1 MDAKID
7 ISSKTIEKCLDVAKE
22 FLQKLIGPGLEEAG
36 LLIRENVAMWR
47 FNNQVSILQ
56 KANEICERKGI
67 TPSPISLKLLCP
79 LMETASLE
87 DAPELQAKWAVLLSN
102 MVDSDKNIQN
112 HVFPYILGQLSL
124 SEFALLDASVRE
136 KRDRVSRLGEELTS
150 YKESFQRTESEIAQ
164 RIAEID
170 RLILIEK
177 ELPRNFTTMKKIS
190 QLSAEKRNANSELFA
205 LKTRG
210 RQLEYK
216 IDEPQAIPDGVLR
229 DFEISNLTRLG
240 LAKFIREPFAEP
252 VQIEIPIDPDD
263 HHVSTEAEIIVDY
276 TDSHVITELAE
287 MLIIACSEDLDA

>member
-47 FNNQVSILQ
+47 FNNQVNILQ

-87 DAPELQAKWAVLLSN
+87 DAPELQAKWAALLSN
-102 MVDSDKNIQN
+102 MVDSEKNIQN

-136 KRDRVSRLGEELTS
+136 KRDRVNRLGEELTS
-150 YKESFQRTESEIAQ
+150 YKESFQRTESKITQ

-170 RLILIEK
+170 GLILNEK
-177 ELPRNFTTMKKIS
+177 ELPRNFTTMKKLS
-190 QLSAEKRNANSELFA
+190 QLNAEKREANSELFA
-205 LKTRG
+205 LKIRG

-216 IDEPQAIPDGVLR
+216 IAEPQAIPDGVLR

-240 LAKFIREPFAEP
+240 LAKFLREPFAEP

-287 MLIIACSEDLDA
+287 MLIIACSEDWDA

>member
-47 FNNQVSILQ
+47 FNNQVNILQ
-56 KANEICERKGI
+56 KANEICVRKGI

-87 DAPELQAKWAVLLSN
+87 DAPELQAKWAALLSN
-102 MVDSDKNIQN
+102 MVDSEKNIQN

-136 KRDRVSRLGEELTS
+136 KRDRVNRLGEELTS

-170 RLILIEK
+170 RLILNEK
-177 ELPRNFTTMKKIS
+177 ELPRNFTTMKKLS
-190 QLSAEKRNANSELFA
+190 QLNADRREANSELFA
-205 LKTRG
+205 LKIRG

-216 IDEPQAIPDGVLR
+216 IAEPQAIPDGVLR
-229 DFEISNLTRLG
+229 DFELSNLTRLG
-240 LAKFIREPFAEP
+240 LAKFLREPFAEP

-287 MLIIACSEDLDA
+287 MLIIACSEDWDA

>member
-47 FNNQVSILQ
+47 FNNQVNILQ

-87 DAPELQAKWAVLLSN
+87 DAPELQAKWAALLSN
-102 MVDSDKNIQN
+102 MVDSEKNIQN

-136 KRDRVSRLGEELTS
+136 KRDRVNRLGEELTS
-150 YKESFQRTESEIAQ
+150 YKESFQRTESKITQ

-170 RLILIEK
+170 GLILNEK
-177 ELPRNFTTMKKIS
+177 ELPRNFTTMKKLS
-190 QLSAEKRNANSELFA
+190 QLNAEKREANSELFA
-205 LKTRG
+205 LKIRG
-210 RQLEYK
+210 RQLEY
-216 IDEPQAIPDGVLR
+216 
-229 DFEISNLTRLG
+229 
-240 LAKFIREPFAEP
+240 
-252 VQIEIPIDPDD
+252 
-263 HHVSTEAEIIVDY
+263 
-276 TDSHVITELAE
+276 
-287 MLIIACSEDLDA
+287 

>member
-47 FNNQVSILQ
+47 FNNQVNILQ
-56 KANEICERKGI
+56 KANEICERKRI

-87 DAPELQAKWAVLLSN
+87 DAPELQAKWAALLSN
-102 MVDSDKNIQN
+102 MVDSEKNIQN

-136 KRDRVSRLGEELTS
+136 KRDRVNRLGEELTS
-150 YKESFQRTESEIAQ
+150 YKESFQRTENKITQ

-170 RLILIEK
+170 GLILNEK
-177 ELPRNFTTMKKIS
+177 ELPRNFTTMKKLS
-190 QLSAEKRNANSELFA
+190 QLNAEKREANSELFA
-205 LKTRG
+205 LKIRG

-216 IDEPQAIPDGVLR
+216 IAEPQAIPDGVLR

-240 LAKFIREPFAEP
+240 LAKFLREPFAEP

-263 HHVSTEAEIIVDY
+263 HHVSTEAEIFVDY

-287 MLIIACSEDLDA
+287 MLIIACSEDWDA

>member
-47 FNNQVSILQ
+47 FNNQVNILQ

-87 DAPELQAKWAVLLSN
+87 DAPELQAKWAALLSN
-102 MVDSDKNIQN
+102 MVDSEKNIQN

-136 KRDRVSRLGEELTS
+136 KRDRVNRLGEELTS
-150 YKESFQRTESEIAQ
+150 YKESFQRTESKITQ

-170 RLILIEK
+170 GLILNEK
-177 ELPRNFTTMKKIS
+177 ELPRNFTTMKKLS
-190 QLSAEKRNANSELFA
+190 QLNAEKREANSELFA
-205 LKTRG
+205 LKIRG

-216 IDEPQAIPDGVLR
+216 IAEPQAIPDGVLR

-240 LAKFIREPFAEP
+240 LAKFLREPFAEP

-287 MLIIACSEDLDA
+287 MLIIACSEEWDA